1 MKNSINQPSQRQ
13 LRVAEQIRHVLADTL
28 LRGHFHD
35 EALLNANEITVT
47 EVRVSPDLK
56 YATAYVL
63 WLGGKDMSK
72 ILPALNG
79 VAAYFQKE
87 VSRQTQLK
95 FTPKLHFKEDD
106 VFDKAMRIDTIIGN
120 IKYSDPKDE

>member
-1 MKNSINQPSQRQ
+1 MTKKITNNQPSQRQ
-13 LRVAEQIRHVLADTL
+13 LRVAEQIRHVIAETL

-63 WLGGKDMSK
+63 WLGGKDMAK
-72 ILPALNG
+72 ILPALNHHRQYQILRPEG
-79 VAAYFQKE
+79 RITHGQ
-87 VSRQTQLK
+87 SR
-95 FTPKLHFKEDD
+95 
-106 VFDKAMRIDTIIGN
+106 
-120 IKYSDPKDE
+120 